1 MRLKKHWAK
10 AVVEVLS
17 NDYRVISRK
26 KIGPGKKKAKL
37 NYIDGL
43 IGRIEKSVRDV

>member
-10 AVVEVLS
+10 AIVAVLN
-17 NDYRVISRK
+17 NDYRAISAK
-26 KIGPGKKKAKL
+26 KIGPSKKKAKL